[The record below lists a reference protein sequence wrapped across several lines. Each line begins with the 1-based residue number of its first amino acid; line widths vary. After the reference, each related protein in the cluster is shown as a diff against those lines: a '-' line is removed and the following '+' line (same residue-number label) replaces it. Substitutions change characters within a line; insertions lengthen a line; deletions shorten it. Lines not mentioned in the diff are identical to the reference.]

1 MSSILRNKFT
11 EQQRESNT
19 TMKSKETLAE
29 YIRDTST
36 YLWLISFT
44 SIDSFYLFIFSFY
57 VINAYW

>member
-19 TMKSKETLAE
+19 TMKSKETPAE

-36 YLWLISFT
+36 YLRLISFI
-44 SIDSFYLFIFSFY
+44 SIDSFRLFIFSFY